1 MLGLLRAFWAAF
13 EELPT
18 PAARGVRLL
27 RENLTASQREQYD
40 KRRYFDVIGG
50 QTGRQYRVH
59 DISTVNVEELD
70 SEGKCVRKLCFH
82 PRGPLVAGDVML
94 AQKIALELYE
104 LEALYVANVY
114 PSHRAQFGHP

>member
-50 QTGRQYRVH
+50 QTGRRYRVH
-59 DISTVNVEELD
+59 DINTVIG
-70 SEGKCVRKLCFH
+70 SPGKCVRKLCFH
-82 PRGPLVAGDVML
+82 PRGPLVAGDIML
-94 AQKIALELYE
+94 TQKIALKLYE

-114 PSHRAQFGHP
+114 PSQRPHFGQP